1 MDGIFIRDGRQHKR
15 WGPERPT
22 SKKEVKTLVE
32 TSPELVHIEC
42 TSFFEPNPYS
52 GPVSQLKDGEYYFVG
67 PNPHIARNFYGTLV
81 VSGGVPKVK

>member
-22 SKKEVKTLVE
+22 SKKEVKTMVE
-32 TSPELVHIEC
+32 TNPAIVEIEG
-42 TSFFEPNPYS
+42 TSWHGTPYS
-52 GPVSQLKDGEYYFVG
+52 GPVLKAPDGEYHFVG